1 MAVNL
6 LMMPTLH
13 VGQGTHLGGLSVFP
27 VWTDALIVSGLDTGR
42 AARVLVAEREGSPV
56 VGELVLKNEGAKPA
70 LLVAGEL
77 FEGGW
82 QHRALNHDILLVAGQ
97 QLVASVSCVEHG
109 RWHGATAQVRRSR
122 RASMMVRSA
131 QTISN
136 GYERQ
141 DEVWERV
148 SRYDIAF
155 GASPTASYVDHLN
168 RRADPAISADG
179 DLRGDVGGAGHAHES
194 HEAQEVWE
202 ARAAE
207 VAEASELAARI
218 RNIRALP
225 GQRGVLV
232 GLGGQPAF
240 LELFASPTGLRRHLP
255 GLLEAAAM
263 DAALLPAEPTPGRRA
278 RRFAGALA
286 SAPIGDE
293 LGVDAGAGHAM
304 ASRSKYHEIRGLGW
318 KDQLLHATVFNRRH
332 PLMEVA

>member
-27 VWTDALIVSGLDTGR
+27 IWTNAPIVSGLATGR
-42 AARVLVAEREGSPV
+42 AARVQVAEREGSPV

-82 QHRALNHDILLVAGQ
+82 QHRALNHDILLGAGQ

-122 RASMMVRSA
+122 RAWMMVRSA
-131 QTISN
+131 QTIAH
-136 GYERQ
+136 GDDRQ
-141 DEVWERV
+141 HQVWERV
-148 SRYDIAF
+148 SRYDTAF

-168 RRADPAISADG
+168 RRAAPFAAGDDG
-179 DLRGDVGGAGHAHES
+179 LGDGYGDGQ
-194 HEAQEVWE
+194 AQEAE
-202 ARAAE
+202 AAE
-207 VAEASELAARI
+207 AAEATELAARVK
-218 RNIRALP
+218 NIRVLP
-225 GQRGVLV
+225 GQRGVLI

-255 GLLEAAAM
+255 GLLEAAAI
-263 DAALLPAEPTPGRRA
+263 DAALLTAEPTPGRRA
-278 RRFAGALA
+278 RRFAGLLA
-286 SAPIGDE
+286 NAPIGDE
-293 LGVDAGAGHAM
+293 LGADAGAGHGV

-318 KDQLLHATVFNRRH
+318 NDQLLHATVFNRRH
-332 PLMEVA
+332 NLMEVA

>member
-1 MAVNL
+1 MAMNL

-27 VWTDALIVSGLDTGR
+27 IWTDAPIVSGLATGR
-42 AARVLVAEREGSPV
+42 AARVRVAEREGSPV
-56 VGELVLKNEGAKPA
+56 VGELVLKNEGAKTA

-82 QHRALNHDILLVAGQ
+82 QHRALNHDILLVPGQ

-131 QTISN
+131 QTIADDDD
-136 GYERQ
+136 RQ
-141 DEVWERV
+141 NSVWDRV
-148 SRYDIAF
+148 SRYDNAF

-168 RRADPAISADG
+168 RRAEPEVRADG
-179 DLRGDVGGAGHAHES
+179 LEDEVES
-194 HEAQEVWE
+194 G
-202 ARAAE
+202 E
-207 VAEASELAARI
+207 VAVAAELAARI
-218 RNIRALP
+218 KNIRALP
-225 GQRGVLV
+225 GQRGVLI

-255 GLLEAAAM
+255 GLLEAAAI
-263 DAALLPAEPTPGRRA
+263 DAALLDPEPTPGRRA
-278 RRFAGALA
+278 RRFAGLLA
-286 SAPIGDE
+286 DAPIGDE
-293 LGVDAGAGHAM
+293 LGTDAGAGHAL

-318 KDQLLHATVFNRRH
+318 NDQLLHATVFNRRH
-332 PLMEVA
+332 HLMEVA

>member
-27 VWTDALIVSGLDTGR
+27 VWTDAPIVSGLATGR
-42 AARVLVAEREGSPV
+42 AARVQVAEREGSPV
-56 VGELVLKNEGAKPA
+56 VGELVLKNEGTKPA

-109 RWHGATAQVRRSR
+109 RWHGATTQVRRSR

-131 QTISN
+131 QTIAD
-136 GYERQ
+136 GCDRQ
-141 DEVWERV
+141 NSVWERV
-148 SRYDIAF
+148 SRYDNAF

-168 RRADPAISADG
+168 RRAAPFAAGNDG
-179 DLRGDVGGAGHAHES
+179 LGDAYGDGQEP
-194 HEAQEVWE
+194 EAE
-202 ARAAE
+202 AAE
-207 VAEASELAARI
+207 AAAAAELAARI
-218 RNIRALP
+218 KNIRALP
-225 GQRGVLV
+225 GQRGVLI

-255 GLLEAAAM
+255 GLLEAAAI
-263 DAALLPAEPTPGRRA
+263 DAALLDPEPTPGRRA
-278 RRFAGALA
+278 RRFAGLLA
-286 SAPIGDE
+286 DAPIGDE
-293 LGVDAGAGHAM
+293 LGTDAGAGHAL

-318 KDQLLHATVFNRRH
+318 NDQLLHATVFNRRH
-332 PLMEVA
+332 HLMEVA

>member
-1 MAVNL
+1 MAMNL

-27 VWTDALIVSGLDTGR
+27 VWTDAPIVSGLATGR
-42 AARVLVAEREGSPV
+42 AARVQVAEREGSPV

-82 QHRALNHDILLVAGQ
+82 QHRALNHDILLVPGQ

-131 QTISN
+131 QTIADDDD
-136 GYERQ
+136 RQ
-141 DEVWERV
+141 NSVWDRV
-148 SRYDIAF
+148 SRYDNAF

-168 RRADPAISADG
+168 RRAQPEVSADG
-179 DLRGDVGGAGHAHES
+179 PADEAES
-194 HEAQEVWE
+194 GEV
-202 ARAAE
+202 AAAAE
-207 VAEASELAARI
+207 LVARI
-218 RNIRALP
+218 KNIRALP
-225 GQRGVLV
+225 GQRGVLI

-240 LELFASPTGLRRHLP
+240 LELFASLTGLRRHLP
-255 GLLEAAAM
+255 GLLEAAAI
-263 DAALLPAEPTPGRRA
+263 DAALLDPEPTPGRRA
-278 RRFAGALA
+278 RRFAGLLVD
-286 SAPIGDE
+286 APIGDE
-293 LGVDAGAGHAM
+293 PGTDAGAGHAL

-318 KDQLLHATVFNRRH
+318 DDQLLHATVFNRRH
-332 PLMEVA
+332 HLMEVA

>member
-1 MAVNL
+1 MAMNL

-27 VWTDALIVSGLDTGR
+27 VWTDAPIVSGLATGR
-42 AARVLVAEREGSPV
+42 AARVQVAEREGSPV

-82 QHRALNHDILLVAGQ
+82 QHRALNHDILLVPGQ

-131 QTISN
+131 QTIADDDD
-136 GYERQ
+136 RQ
-141 DEVWERV
+141 NSVWDRV
-148 SRYDIAF
+148 SRYDNAF

-168 RRADPAISADG
+168 RRAEPEVRADG
-179 DLRGDVGGAGHAHES
+179 LEDEVES
-194 HEAQEVWE
+194 G
-202 ARAAE
+202 E
-207 VAEASELAARI
+207 VAVAAELAARI
-218 RNIRALP
+218 KNIRALP
-225 GQRGVLV
+225 GQRGVLI

-255 GLLEAAAM
+255 GLLEAAAI
-263 DAALLPAEPTPGRRA
+263 DAALLDPEPTPGRRA
-278 RRFAGALA
+278 RRFAGLLA
-286 SAPIGDE
+286 NAPMGDE
-293 LGVDAGAGHAM
+293 LGTDAGAGHAL

-318 KDQLLHATVFNRRH
+318 NDQLLHATVFNRRH
-332 PLMEVA
+332 HLMEVA

>member
-27 VWTDALIVSGLDTGR
+27 VWTDAPVVSGLATGR
-42 AARVLVAEREGSPV
+42 AARVQVAEREGSPV

-82 QHRALNHDILLVAGQ
+82 QHRALNHDILLVPGQ

-131 QTISN
+131 QTMSH
-136 GYERQ
+136 GDDRQ

-148 SRYDIAF
+148 SRYDNAF
-155 GASPTASYVDHLN
+155 GASATGSYVDHLN
-168 RRADPAISADG
+168 RRAAPDVSEG
-179 DLRGDVGGAGHAHES
+179 DEAKHE
-194 HEAQEVWE
+194 
-202 ARAAE
+202 
-207 VAEASELAARI
+207 ELAAQI

-225 GQRGVLV
+225 GQRGVLI

-255 GLLEAAAM
+255 GLLEAAAI
-263 DAALLPAEPTPGRRA
+263 DAALLTAEPTPGRRA
-278 RRFAGALA
+278 RRFAGLLA
-286 SAPIGDE
+286 NAPIGDE
-293 LGVDAGAGHAM
+293 VGVDAGAGHAL

-318 KDQLLHATVFNRRH
+318 NDQLLHATVFNRRH
-332 PLMEVA
+332 HLMEIA

>member
-1 MAVNL
+1 MAMNL

-27 VWTDALIVSGLDTGR
+27 VWTDAPIVSGLATGR
-42 AARVLVAEREGSPV
+42 AARVQVAEREGSPV

-131 QTISN
+131 QTIDDDDD
-136 GYERQ
+136 RQ
-141 DEVWERV
+141 SSVWDRV
-148 SRYDIAF
+148 SRYDNAF

-168 RRADPAISADG
+168 RRAAPSEVGNDG
-179 DLRGDVGGAGHAHES
+179 LGDAYGDGQ
-194 HEAQEVWE
+194 AQEAE
-202 ARAAE
+202 AVEAAE
-207 VAEASELAARI
+207 AAELAARI
-218 RNIRALP
+218 KNIRALP
-225 GQRGVLV
+225 GQRGVLI

-255 GLLEAAAM
+255 GLLEAAAI
-263 DAALLPAEPTPGRRA
+263 DAALLDPEPTPGRRA
-278 RRFAGALA
+278 RRFAGLLA
-286 SAPIGDE
+286 DAPIGDE
-293 LGVDAGAGHAM
+293 PGTDAGAGHAL

-318 KDQLLHATVFNRRH
+318 NDQLLHATVFNRRH
-332 PLMEVA
+332 HLMEVA